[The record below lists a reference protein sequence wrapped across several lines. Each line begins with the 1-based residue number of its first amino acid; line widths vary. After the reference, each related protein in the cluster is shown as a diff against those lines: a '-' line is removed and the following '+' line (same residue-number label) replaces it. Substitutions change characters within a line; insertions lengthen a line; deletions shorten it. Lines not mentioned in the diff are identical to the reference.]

1 MKTNIKS
8 LWKGMIPVRDKYA
21 RVALMKQ
28 EDLVVHCEDEDK
40 NYVIPLGML
49 KTPHSIKKVP
59 DNFSDEMQELLYY
72 RLTSVKE
79 EVPQTKLL

>member
-1 MKTNIKS
+1 MKTHIKS

-21 RVALMKQ
+21 RVALIKQ
-28 EDLVVHCEDEDK
+28 EDLVVFVEDEDK
-40 NYVIPLGML
+40 NYVIPLDML

-79 EVPQTKLL
+79 EVPQKKLL